1 MPARSA
7 VLAGDGRRRERS
19 RQPASSRAVGQ
30 QGGRPLDQ
38 CPLIGVGQ
46 TTGELREGDPG
57 DLGHLDVGVGER
69 APDRAEQEVVHGLV
83 HPAALGDEPEVDDP
97 ERGHDLADDAGLL
110 RHLADGGVLGGL
122 ALLDVPLGQRPEE
135 ATAAVGAADEGRAGF
150 VHPVIGHHQ
159 APGRGLVDP
168 AQPAAGAPTPA
179 RPSHARRVA
188 RNTALPWLVVSVERP
203 SRRDPEPVPPAVQ
216 ETVRELVALSPVLTE
231 LGERFT
237 AAGFEAHLVGGSVRD
252 ALLAARSGRL
262 SHDPTPPP
270 GDLDVTTDARPEQVL
285 ELLRGWAGSTW
296 NTGIAFGTV
305 GAEVRGVRL
314 EITTFRADRYDR
326 ESRNPEVAWGSS
338 LVDDLRRRDFTVN
351 AMAVSLGPDR
361 TVTDPFGGLGDL
373 MRRRLRTP
381 GPAVDSFADDPLRML
396 RAVRF
401 VAQLGLTPDDE
412 VVAAMTGMSGELARI
427 TPERVQ
433 AELSRTLLQDSP
445 RAALELFVDT
455 GLADVVLPEL
465 PALRMEIDE
474 HHQHKDV
481 YTHSLTVLDQAIGL
495 EKADADAPSPD
506 LVLRL
511 AALLHDIGKP
521 ATRRHEPRGRV
532 SFHHHEV
539 VGAKLVRKR
548 LTALRYPKDVVEAV
562 ARLTFLHLRFHG
574 YGRGEWTDSAVRRYV
589 TDAGDLLPRL
599 HKLVRSDS
607 TTRNK
612 KRAAALSATYD
623 SLEQRIGILSE
634 AENLAR
640 VRPDLDGNAIME
652 ILGIGPGPEVG
663 KAWRFLKDLRLERG
677 PLDPDEAEAA
687 LREWWAAQP

>member
-1 MPARSA
+1 
-7 VLAGDGRRRERS
+7 
-19 RQPASSRAVGQ
+19 
-30 QGGRPLDQ
+30 
-38 CPLIGVGQ
+38 
-46 TTGELREGDPG
+46 
-57 DLGHLDVGVGER
+57 
-69 APDRAEQEVVHGLV
+69 
-83 HPAALGDEPEVDDP
+83 
-97 ERGHDLADDAGLL
+97 
-110 RHLADGGVLGGL
+110 
-122 ALLDVPLGQRPEE
+122 
-135 ATAAVGAADEGRAGF
+135 
-150 VHPVIGHHQ
+150 
-159 APGRGLVDP
+159 
-168 AQPAAGAPTPA
+168 
-179 RPSHARRVA
+179 
-188 RNTALPWLVVSVERP
+188 
-203 SRRDPEPVPPAVQ
+203 
-216 ETVRELVALSPVLTE
+216 VRELVDLSPVLTE
-231 LGERFT
+231 LGRRFT
-237 AAGFEAHLVGGSVRD
+237 EAGFEVHLVGGSVRD
-252 ALLAARSGRL
+252 ALLAAGSDAPRV
-262 SHDPTPPP
+262 P
-270 GDLDVTTDARPEQVL
+270 GDLDVTTSARPEQVL
-285 ELLRGWAGSTW
+285 ELLRGWASSTW

-326 ESRNPEVAWGSS
+326 ESRNPEVAWGDS
-338 LVDDLRRRDFTVN
+338 LIDDLVRRDFTVN

-373 MRRRLRTP
+373 LARRLRTP
-381 GPAVDSFADDPLRML
+381 GSAVDSFADDPLRML

-401 VAQLGLTPDDE
+401 VAQLRLTPDEE
-412 VVAAMTGMSGELARI
+412 VVEAMTAHAAALGRI
-427 TPERVQ
+427 TPERIQ
-433 AELSRTLLQDSP
+433 AELSKTLLQDAP

-481 YTHSLTVLDQAIGL
+481 YTHSLTVLDQAIEL
-495 EKADADAPSPD
+495 EKADPDAESPD

-521 ATRRHEPRGRV
+521 ATRRHETRGRV

-574 YGRGEWTDSAVRRYV
+574 YGGGQWTDSAVRRYV
-589 TDAGDLLPRL
+589 SDAGDLLPRL

-612 KRAAALSATYD
+612 RRAAALAATYD
-623 SLEQRIGILSE
+623 SLEERIVELSA
-634 AENLAR
+634 AEDLAR

-652 ILGIGPGPEVG
+652 ILGVGPGPAVG
-663 KAWRFLKDLRLERG
+663 RAWRFLKDLRLERG

-687 LREWWAAQP
+687 LREWWAGQP